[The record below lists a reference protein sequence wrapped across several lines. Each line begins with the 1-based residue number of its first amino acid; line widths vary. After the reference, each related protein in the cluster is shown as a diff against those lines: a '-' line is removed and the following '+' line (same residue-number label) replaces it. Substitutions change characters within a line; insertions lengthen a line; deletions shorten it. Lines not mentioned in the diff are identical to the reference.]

1 MQASRLLCCKVM
13 VRELLG
19 RVLIGVAVV
28 GILTS
33 QQSLAAIVKGKTC
46 EAIQKTIDKLPSMGG
61 EVFIPAGVYTCTTPI
76 ILDRDNVIIRG
87 EGAAT
92 LLRVAD
98 KANIPVFVMGQT
110 IRSPTITRRYLQV
123 KNLMI
128 DGNRTTQTSECMGG
142 ECSDQFPLRNN
153 GITIRRCE
161 DCMVENVTVYGAI
174 SGGLV
179 TELGCLRLM
188 IRDYSSYDN
197 EYDGFAGYETENS
210 TFSGINLYNNKGAGI
225 STDIHFDNNKFSDV
239 TITNTRT
246 VGIFMRDSSNN
257 SFTNVHIRNSKQHG
271 IFLAQVDDDITKPAA
286 GNTFNSLVITDS
298 GGYGILISDASCT
311 NNLFVA
317 SQFINNKAGCFG
329 EAASNL
335 IESVGTI
342 CR

>member
-1 MQASRLLCCKVM
+1 MKCVSWVSYIIVGLIAGFCVQNSQA
-13 VRELLG
+13 
-19 RVLIGVAVV
+19 
-28 GILTS
+28 TT
-33 QQSLAAIVKGKTC
+33 VKGNTC
-46 EAIQKTIDKLPSMGG
+46 DAIQKTIDKLPSIGG
-61 EVFIPAGVYTCTTPI
+61 EVFVPAGTYNCATPI
-76 ILDRDNVIIRG
+76 ILDRDNVIVRG
-87 EGAAT
+87 EGSAT

-98 KANIPVFVMGQT
+98 KANVPVFVMGQT
-110 IRSPTITRRYLQV
+110 VRTPTMTRRYLQI

-128 DGNRTTQTSECMGG
+128 DGNRYNQTSECMGG
-142 ECSDQFPLRNN
+142 ACSDQFPLRNN

-161 DCMVENVTVYGAI
+161 DCVVDNVTVYSAI

-179 TELGCLRLM
+179 TELGCERLM
-188 IRDYSSYDN
+188 IRDYTSYDN

-271 IFLAQVDDDITKPAA
+271 IFLAQVDDDVTKPAA
-286 GNTFNSLVITDS
+286 GNTFNSLVISGS
-298 GGYGILISDASCT
+298 GGYGILISDASCV

-317 SQFINNKAGCFG
+317 SQYIDNAKGCYG

-335 IESVGTI
+335 IEGVGAI

>member
-1 MQASRLLCCKVM
+1 MLSSASRFFFAALLSFGA
-13 VRELLG
+13 LQ
-19 RVLIGVAVV
+19 A
-28 GILTS
+28 T
-33 QQSLAAIVKGKTC
+33 AATVKGKTC
-46 EAIQKTIDKLPSMGG
+46 EDIQKTIDKLGPSGG
-61 EVFIPAGVYTCTTPI
+61 EVFVPAGTYVCSTPI
-76 ILDRDNVIIRG
+76 ILDRNNVIVRG

-110 IRSPTITRRYLQV
+110 VRQPTMTRRYLQI

-128 DGNRTTQTSECMGG
+128 DGNRFNQTSECMGG
-142 ECSDQFPLRNN
+142 PCSDAFPLRNN

-161 DCMVENVTVYGAI
+161 DCVVDNVTVYAAI

-179 TELGCLRLM
+179 TELGCERLM
-188 IRDYSSYDN
+188 IRDYTSYDN

-225 STDIHFDNNKFSDV
+225 STDIHFNNNKFSDV
-239 TITNTRT
+239 TITNTQT
-246 VGIFMRDSSNN
+246 VGIFMRDSIDN
-257 SFTNVHIRNSKQHG
+257 SFANVHIRNSKQHG
-271 IFLAQVDDDITKPAA
+271 IFLAQVDDDVTKPAA
-286 GNTFNSLVITDS
+286 GNTFNSIVISGS

-317 SQFINNKAGCFG
+317 SQYIENKRGCYG

-335 IESVGTI
+335 IEGVGAI

>member
-1 MQASRLLCCKVM
+1 MRAINILLRMVSLVSISLVLTQNSQA
-13 VRELLG
+13 
-19 RVLIGVAVV
+19 
-28 GILTS
+28 TT
-33 QQSLAAIVKGKTC
+33 VKGNTC
-46 EAIQKTIDKLPSMGG
+46 DAIQKTINKLPSIGG
-61 EVFIPAGVYTCTTPI
+61 EVFVPAGVYTCSTPI
-76 ILDRDNVIIRG
+76 ILDRDNIIVRG

-98 KANIPVFVMGQT
+98 NANIPVFVMGQT
-110 IRSPTITRRYLQV
+110 IHIPTMTRRYVQI

-128 DGNRTTQTSECMGG
+128 DGNRTKQTSECMGG
-142 ECSDQFPLRNN
+142 DCSEQFPLRNN

-161 DCMVENVTVYGAI
+161 DCVVDNVTVYSAI

-179 TELGCLRLM
+179 TELGCERLM
-188 IRDYSSYDN
+188 IRDYTSYDN
-197 EYDGFAGYETENS
+197 EYDGFAGYETQNS

-225 STDIHFDNNKFSDV
+225 SADIHFDNNKFSDV

-246 VGIFMRDSSNN
+246 VGIFMRDSSDN
-257 SFTNVHIRNSKQHG
+257 SFTNVHIRNSREHG
-271 IFLAQVDDDITKPAA
+271 IFLAQVDDDVTKPAA
-286 GNTFNSLVITDS
+286 GNTFNSLVISGS

-317 SQFINNKAGCFG
+317 SQFIDNNKGCYG

-335 IESVGTI
+335 IEGVGAI

>member
-1 MQASRLLCCKVM
+1 MKASSLL
-13 VRELLG
+13 L
-19 RVLIGVAVV
+19 RVLSIVTAAVFFV
-28 GILTS
+28 TP
-33 QQSLAAIVKGKTC
+33 QTQAATVKGKTC
-46 EAIQKTIDKLPSMGG
+46 EAIQKTIDKLPDIGG
-61 EVFIPAGVYTCTTPI
+61 EVFVPAGVYTCSTPI
-76 ILDRDNVIIRG
+76 ILDRDNVIVRG

-98 KANIPVFVMGQT
+98 NANIPVFVMGQT
-110 IRSPTITRRYLQV
+110 IRTPTITRRYVQV

-161 DCMVENVTVYGAI
+161 DCMVDNVTVFRAI

-246 VGIFMRDSSNN
+246 VGIFMRDSSDN
-257 SFTNVHIRNSKQHG
+257 SFTNVHIRNTKQHG
-271 IFLAQVDDDITKPAA
+271 IFLAQVDSDITKPAA
-286 GNTFNSLVITDS
+286 GNTFNSVVISGS
-298 GGYGILISDASCT
+298 GGYGILIKDASCT
-311 NNLFVA
+311 NNLLVA
-317 SQFINNKAGCFG
+317 SQFIDNKAGCFG

>member
-1 MQASRLLCCKVM
+1 MR
-13 VRELLG
+13 
-19 RVLIGVAVV
+19 VV
-28 GILTS
+28 GCGMKFLGILLMVCLGAQAQAVT
-33 QQSLAAIVKGKTC
+33 IKGNTC
-46 EAIQKTIDKLPSMGG
+46 EAIQKAIDKLPSIGG
-61 EVFIPAGVYTCTTPI
+61 EVFVPAGVYTCSTPI
-76 ILDRDNVIIRG
+76 IIDRDNIIVRG

-110 IRSPTITRRYLQV
+110 LRTPTMTRRYIQV
-123 KNLMI
+123 KNLNI

-142 ECSDQFPLRNN
+142 SCSDEFPLRNN

-161 DCMVENVTVYGAI
+161 DCVVDNVTVYSAI

-179 TELGCLRLM
+179 TELGCERLM
-188 IRDYSSYDN
+188 IRDYTSFDN

-257 SFTNVHIRNSKQHG
+257 SFANVHIRNSKQHG
-271 IFLAQVDDDITKPAA
+271 IFLAQVDDDVTKPAA
-286 GNTFNSLVITDS
+286 GNTFNSIVITGS
-298 GGYGILISDASCT
+298 GGYGILISDASCV

-317 SQFINNKAGCFG
+317 SQYIDNAKGCYG

-335 IESVGTI
+335 IEGVGAI

>member
-1 MQASRLLCCKVM
+1 M
-13 VRELLG
+13 
-19 RVLIGVAVV
+19 RVIAKMFYVVYAVV
-28 GILTS
+28 MMLV
-33 QQSLAAIVKGKTC
+33 AANAHSAVVKGNTC
-46 EAIQKTIDKLPSMGG
+46 EAIQKTINKLPERGG

-76 ILDRDNVIIRG
+76 ILDRDNIIVRG

-110 IRSPTITRRYLQV
+110 IHVPTLTRRYLQV

-128 DGNRTTQTSECMGG
+128 DGNRINQTSECMGG
-142 ECSDQFPLRNN
+142 PCETFPLRNN
-153 GITIRRCE
+153 GITIRRCV
-161 DCMVENVTVYGAI
+161 DCVVDNVTVYGAI

-179 TELGCLRLM
+179 TELGCERLM
-188 IRDYSSYDN
+188 VRDYTSYDN

-239 TITNTRT
+239 TITNTQT

-257 SFTNVHIRNSKQHG
+257 SFSNLHIRNSKQHG
-271 IFLAQVDDDITKPAA
+271 IFLAQVDDDKTKPAA
-286 GNTFNSLVITDS
+286 GNTFNSIVISGS
-298 GGYGILISDASCT
+298 GGYGVLISDASCV

-317 SQFINNKAGCFG
+317 SQLIDNKAGCYG

-335 IESVGTI
+335 IEGVGAI

>member
-1 MQASRLLCCKVM
+1 MRNVSLWAK
-13 VRELLG
+13 
-19 RVLIGVAVV
+19 VV
-28 GILTS
+28 G
-33 QQSLAAIVKGKTC
+33 SLLIIIFARETMAVTVRGNTC
-46 EAIQKTIDKLPSMGG
+46 DAIQKTIDKLPAIGG
-61 EVFIPAGVYTCTTPI
+61 EVVVPAGVYTCATPI
-76 ILDRDNVIIRG
+76 IIDRDNIIVRG

-110 IRSPTITRRYLQV
+110 QRSPTITRRYIQV
-123 KNLMI
+123 KNLHI
-128 DGNRTTQTSECMGG
+128 DGNRTKQTSECMGG
-142 ECSDQFPLRNN
+142 PCSDEFPLRNN

-161 DCMVENVTVYGAI
+161 DCVVDNVTVSGAI

-179 TELGCLRLM
+179 TELGCYRLM
-188 IRDYSSYDN
+188 IRDYTSYDN
-197 EYDGFAGYETENS
+197 EFDGFAGYETENS

-239 TITNTRT
+239 TITNTQT

-257 SFTNVHIRNSKQHG
+257 SFANVHIRNSKQHG
-271 IFLAQVDDDITKPAA
+271 VFLAQVDDDVTKPAA
-286 GNTFNSLVITDS
+286 GNTFNSLVISGS
-298 GGYGILISDASCT
+298 GGYGILISDASCV

-317 SQFINNKAGCFG
+317 SQYIDNVKGCYG

-335 IESVGTI
+335 IEGVGAI

>member
-1 MQASRLLCCKVM
+1 MHASQFLL
-13 VRELLG
+13 RTY
-19 RVLIGVAVV
+19 LIIIVA
-28 GILTS
+28 IFFAA
-33 QQSLAAIVKGKTC
+33 QQSHAATVKGNTC
-46 EAIQKTIDKLPSMGG
+46 EAIQKTINKLPTRGG
-61 EVFIPAGVYTCTTPI
+61 EVFVPAGIYTCTTPI
-76 ILDRDNVIIRG
+76 LLDRDNVIVRG

-110 IRSPTITRRYLQV
+110 IRVPTLTRRYIQV

-128 DGNRTTQTSECMGG
+128 DGNRTMQTSECMGG
-142 ECSDQFPLRNN
+142 ECSDKFPLRNN

-161 DCMVENVTVYGAI
+161 DCMVDNVTVFAAI

-188 IRDYSSYDN
+188 IRDYTSYDN

-257 SFTNVHIRNSKQHG
+257 SFTNVHIRNAKQHG
-271 IFLAQVDDDITKPAA
+271 IFLAQVDADVTKPAA
-286 GNTFNSLVITDS
+286 GNTFNSIVITNS
-298 GGYGILISDASCT
+298 GGYGILISDESCI

-317 SQFINNKAGCFG
+317 SQFVDNTAGCFG

-335 IESVGTI
+335 IESVGAI

>member
-1 MQASRLLCCKVM
+1 MRKRFLFGHRLL
-13 VRELLG
+13 LLSL
-19 RVLIGVAVV
+19 VSFFYAY
-28 GILTS
+28 
-33 QQSLAAIVKGKTC
+33 QSHAAIVKGKTC
-46 EAIQKTIDKLPSMGG
+46 EAIQKTINKLPSIGG
-61 EVFIPAGVYTCTTPI
+61 EVFVPAGIYTCNSPI
-76 ILDRDNVIIRG
+76 ILDRDNIIVRG

-98 KANIPVFVMGQT
+98 KANVPVFVMGQT
-110 IRSPTITRRYLQV
+110 QRVPDAIRRYIQV

-128 DGNRTTQTSECMGG
+128 DGRRSTQTSECMGG
-142 ECSDQFPLRNN
+142 PCSDEFPLRNN

-161 DCMVENVTVYGAI
+161 DCVVDNVTVFGAI

-179 TELGCLRLM
+179 TELGCQRLM
-188 IRDYSSYDN
+188 IRDYTSFDN

-239 TITNTRT
+239 TITNTQT

-257 SFTNVHIRNSKQHG
+257 SFTNVHIRNTKQHG
-271 IFLAQVDDDITKPAA
+271 IFLAQVDDDFNKPAA
-286 GNTFNSLVITDS
+286 GNTFNSLVITGS

-317 SQFINNKAGCFG
+317 SQFIENKAGCFG

-335 IESVGTI
+335 IESVGAI

>member
-1 MQASRLLCCKVM
+1 MRSV
-13 VRELLG
+13 
-19 RVLIGVAVV
+19 VLTLKIVFAAF
-28 GILTS
+28 IIFCA
-33 QQSLAAIVKGKTC
+33 QQSIAVTVKGNSC
-46 EAIQKTIDKLPSMGG
+46 DAIQKTIDKLPAIGG
-61 EVFIPAGVYTCTTPI
+61 EVSIPAGKYTCATPI
-76 ILDRDNVIIRG
+76 ILDRDNIIVRG

-92 LLRVAD
+92 VLRVAD

-110 IRSPTITRRYLQV
+110 IRTPTVTRHYVQV
-123 KNLMI
+123 KNLHI
-128 DGNRTTQTSECMGG
+128 DGNRVNQTSECMGG
-142 ECSDQFPLRNN
+142 PCSDQFPLRNN

-161 DCMVENVTVYGAI
+161 DCVVDNVTVYGAI

-179 TELGCLRLM
+179 TELGCERLM
-188 IRDYSSYDN
+188 IRDYTSYDN

-257 SFTNVHIRNSKQHG
+257 SFTNVHIRNTKQHG
-271 IFLAQVDDDITKPAA
+271 IFLAQVDDDISKPAA
-286 GNTFNSLVITDS
+286 GNTFNSIVITNS
-298 GGYGILISDASCT
+298 GGYGILISDASCV

-317 SQFINNKAGCFG
+317 SQYIDNVKGCYG

-335 IESVGTI
+335 IEGVGAI

>member
-1 MQASRLLCCKVM
+1 MKASSMLL
-13 VRELLG
+13 RGLSI
-19 RVLIGVAVV
+19 VLVSCIF
-28 GILTS
+28 IIPQS
-33 QQSLAAIVKGKTC
+33 QAAIVKGKTC
-46 EAIQKTIDKLPSMGG
+46 EAIQKTINKLPDIGG
-61 EVFIPAGVYTCTTPI
+61 EVFIPAGLYTCTTPI
-76 ILDRDNVIIRG
+76 ILDRDNIIVRG

-98 KANIPVFVMGQT
+98 NANIPVFVMGQT
-110 IRSPTITRRYLQV
+110 IRVPTITRRYVQV

-128 DGNRTTQTSECMGG
+128 DGNRTKQTSECMGG
-142 ECSDQFPLRNN
+142 ECSDEFPLRNN

-161 DCMVENVTVYGAI
+161 DCMVDNVTVYSAI

-179 TELGCLRLM
+179 TELGCYRLM
-188 IRDYSSYDN
+188 IRDYTSYDN

-271 IFLAQVDDDITKPAA
+271 IFLAQVDDDFTKPAA
-286 GNTFNSLVITDS
+286 GNTFNSLVISNS

-317 SQFINNKAGCFG
+317 SQYIDNVKGCYG

-335 IESVGTI
+335 IEGVGAI

>member
-1 MQASRLLCCKVM
+1 MRSRVSLLKM
-13 VRELLG
+13 VCLLMLVTG
-19 RVLIGVAVV
+19 AHLTWGV
-28 GILTS
+28 T
-33 QQSLAAIVKGKTC
+33 VKGNTC
-46 EAIQKTIDKLPSMGG
+46 EAIQKTIDKLPAIGG
-61 EVFIPAGVYTCTTPI
+61 EVFIPAGKYTCATPI
-76 ILDRDNVIIRG
+76 ILDRDNLIIRG

-110 IRSPTITRRYLQV
+110 ARVPTVIRRYIQV
-123 KNLMI
+123 KNLHI
-128 DGNRTTQTSECMGG
+128 DGNRLNQTSECMGG
-142 ECSDQFPLRNN
+142 PCSDQFPLRNN

-161 DCMVENVTVYGAI
+161 DCVVDNVTVYGAI

-179 TELGCLRLM
+179 TELGCERLM
-188 IRDYSSYDN
+188 IRDYTSYDN

-257 SFTNVHIRNSKQHG
+257 SFTNVHIRNTKQHG

-286 GNTFNSLVITDS
+286 GNTFNSIVITGS
-298 GGYGILISDASCT
+298 GGYGILISDASCV

-317 SQFINNKAGCFG
+317 SQYIDNVKGCYG

-335 IESVGTI
+335 IEGVGAI

>member
-1 MQASRLLCCKVM
+1 MSCKFLKAIGM
-13 VRELLG
+13 I
-19 RVLIGVAVV
+19 LIAWF
-28 GILTS
+28 S
-33 QQSLAAIVKGKTC
+33 QQSFAVVVKGNTC
-46 EAIQKTIDKLPSMGG
+46 DAIQKTIDKLPPIGG
-61 EVFIPAGVYTCTTPI
+61 EVIIPAGKYVCATPI
-76 ILDRDNVIIRG
+76 ILDRDNVIVRG

-92 LLRVAD
+92 LLLVAD

-110 IRSPTITRRYLQV
+110 ARTPTVTRRYVQV
-123 KNLMI
+123 KNLHI
-128 DGNRTTQTSECMGG
+128 DGNRTNQTSECMGG
-142 ECSDQFPLRNN
+142 PCSDQFPLRNN

-161 DCMVENVTVYGAI
+161 DCVVDNVTVSSAI

-179 TELGCLRLM
+179 TELGCYRLM
-188 IRDYSSYDN
+188 IRDYTSYDN
-197 EYDGFAGYETENS
+197 EFDGFAGYETENS

-257 SFTNVHIRNSKQHG
+257 SFTNVHIRDTKQHG
-271 IFLAQVDDDITKPAA
+271 IFLAQVDDDVTKPAA
-286 GNTFNSLVITDS
+286 GNTFNSIVISGS
-298 GGYGILISDASCT
+298 GGYGILISDASCV

-317 SQFINNKAGCFG
+317 SQYIDNVKGCYG

-335 IESVGTI
+335 IEGVGAI

>member
-1 MQASRLLCCKVM
+1 MKSSNFSWKM
-13 VRELLG
+13 VS
-19 RVLIGVAVV
+19 VLALVA
-28 GILTS
+28 LA
-33 QQSLAAIVKGKTC
+33 QQCLAVTVKGTTC
-46 EAIQKTIDKLPSMGG
+46 DAIQKTIDRLPANGG
-61 EVFIPAGVYTCTTPI
+61 EVFVPAGKYTCATPI
-76 ILDRDNVIIRG
+76 ILDRDNVIVRG

-98 KANIPVFVMGQT
+98 KANIPVFIMGQT
-110 IRSPTITRRYLQV
+110 IRSPNLTRRYIQV
-123 KNLMI
+123 KNLHI
-128 DGNRTTQTSECMGG
+128 DGNRVNQSSECMGG
-142 ECSDQFPLRNN
+142 PCSDQFPLRNN

-161 DCMVENVTVYGAI
+161 DCVVDNITVYGAI

-179 TELGCLRLM
+179 TELGCERLM
-188 IRDYSSYDN
+188 IRDYTSYDN
-197 EYDGFAGYETENS
+197 EFDGFAGYETENS

-239 TITNTRT
+239 TITNTQT

-257 SFTNVHIRNSKQHG
+257 SFSNVHIRNTKQHG
-271 IFLAQVDDDITKPAA
+271 VFLAQVDDDISKPAE

-298 GGYGILISDASCT
+298 GGYGILISDASCV

-317 SQFINNKAGCFG
+317 SQYINNKKGCYG

-335 IESVGTI
+335 IEGVGAI

>member
-1 MQASRLLCCKVM
+1 MRARDLLLRGLSVIVVSSAFIIFPSQA
-13 VRELLG
+13 
-19 RVLIGVAVV
+19 AV
-28 GILTS
+28 
-33 QQSLAAIVKGKTC
+33 VKGKTC
-46 EAIQKTIDKLPSMGG
+46 DAIQKTINKLPDIGG
-61 EVFIPAGVYTCTTPI
+61 EVFIPAGIYTCTTPI
-76 ILDRDNVIIRG
+76 ILDRDNIIVRG

-98 KANIPVFVMGQT
+98 NANIPVFVMGQT
-110 IRSPTITRRYLQV
+110 IRVPIITRRYIQV

-128 DGNRTTQTSECMGG
+128 DGNRAKQTSECMGG
-142 ECSDQFPLRNN
+142 ECSDEFPLRNN

-161 DCMVENVTVYGAI
+161 DCVVDNVTVYGAI

-179 TELGCLRLM
+179 TELGCSRLM

-197 EYDGFAGYETENS
+197 EFDGFAGYETENS
-210 TFSGINLYNNKGAGI
+210 TFSGINLYDNKGAGI

-239 TITNTRT
+239 TITNTKT

-271 IFLAQVDDDITKPAA
+271 IFLAQVDDDITKPAV
-286 GNTFNSLVITDS
+286 GNTFNSLVISDS
-298 GGYGILISDASCT
+298 GGYGILISDASCV

-317 SQFINNKAGCFG
+317 SQYVNNAKGCYG

-335 IESVGTI
+335 IEGVGAI

>member
-1 MQASRLLCCKVM
+1 MQVKRLLRSVILHREIRLKITSLVVM
-13 VRELLG
+13 LCFFAPQLG
-19 RVLIGVAVV
+19 M
-28 GILTS
+28 
-33 QQSLAAIVKGKTC
+33 AAIVKGKTC
-46 EAIQKTIDKLPSMGG
+46 EAIQKTIDKLPEIGG
-61 EVFIPAGVYTCTTPI
+61 EVFIPAGVYICTSPI
-76 ILDRDNVIIRG
+76 MLDRDNVIVRG

-98 KANIPVFVMGQT
+98 KANIPVFVMGQS
-110 IRSPTITRRYLQV
+110 IRNPKITRRYLQV

-128 DGNRTTQTSECMGG
+128 DGNRTKQTSECMGG
-142 ECSDQFPLRNN
+142 ECSDEFPLRNN

-161 DCMVENVTVYGAI
+161 DCMVDNVTVFAAI

-188 IRDYSSYDN
+188 VRDYSSYDN
-197 EYDGFAGYETENS
+197 EFDGFAGYETENS

-239 TITNTRT
+239 TITNTKT

-257 SFTNVHIRNSKQHG
+257 SFTNVHIRNTREHG
-271 IFLAQVDDDITKPAA
+271 IFLAQVDDDVSKPAA

-317 SQFINNKAGCFG
+317 SQFISNKAGCFG

-335 IESVGTI
+335 IESVGSI

>member
-1 MQASRLLCCKVM
+1 MRPNILLRHFLLLLIFVASVCV
-13 VRELLG
+13 
-19 RVLIGVAVV
+19 
-28 GILTS
+28 
-33 QQSLAAIVKGKTC
+33 QQSRAAVVKGKTC
-46 EAIQKTIDKLPSMGG
+46 DAIQKTINKLPAIGG
-61 EVFIPAGVYTCTTPI
+61 EVFVPAGIYTCNSPI
-76 ILDRDNVIIRG
+76 ILDRDNIIVRG

-110 IRSPTITRRYLQV
+110 LRVPDTIRRYIQV

-128 DGNRTTQTSECMGG
+128 DGNRITQTSECMGG
-142 ECSDQFPLRNN
+142 PCSDQFPLRNN

-161 DCMVENVTVYGAI
+161 DCVVDNVTVYGAI

-179 TELGCLRLM
+179 TELGCQRLM
-188 IRDYSSYDN
+188 IRDYTSYDN

-225 STDIHFDNNKFSDV
+225 SADIHFDNNKFSDV
-239 TITNTRT
+239 TITNTQT

-257 SFTNVHIRNSKQHG
+257 SFTNVHIRNTKQHG

-286 GNTFNSLVITDS
+286 GNTFNSLVISGS

-317 SQFINNKAGCFG
+317 SQFIDNKAGCFG

-335 IESVGTI
+335 IESVGAI

>member
-1 MQASRLLCCKVM
+1 MRVAGAVLKVM
-13 VRELLG
+13 GLL
-19 RVLIGVAVV
+19 LALGVCAHSEAV
-28 GILTS
+28 T
-33 QQSLAAIVKGKTC
+33 VKGNTC
-46 EAIQKTIDKLPSMGG
+46 AVIQKAIDKLPSIGG
-61 EVFIPAGVYTCTTPI
+61 EVFVPAGVYTCSTP
-76 ILDRDNVIIRG
+76 VIIDRNNIIVRG

-98 KANIPVFVMGQT
+98 KANIPVFILGQT
-110 IRSPTITRRYLQV
+110 VRSPTMTRRYIQV
-123 KNLMI
+123 KNLNI
-128 DGNRTTQTSECMGG
+128 DGNRTAQTSECMGG
-142 ECSDQFPLRNN
+142 SCSDEFPLRNN

-161 DCMVENVTVYGAI
+161 DCVVDNVTVYSAI

-179 TELGCLRLM
+179 TELGCERLM
-188 IRDYSSYDN
+188 IRDYTSFDN

-257 SFTNVHIRNSKQHG
+257 SFSNVHIRNSKQHG
-271 IFLAQVDDDITKPAA
+271 IFLAQVDDDVTKPAA
-286 GNTFNSLVITDS
+286 GNTFNSIVISGS
-298 GGYGILISDASCT
+298 GGYGILISDASCV

-317 SQFINNKAGCFG
+317 SQYIDNAKGCYG

-335 IESVGTI
+335 IEGVGAI

>member
-1 MQASRLLCCKVM
+1 MEALMQRHHFYLPKIAM
-13 VRELLG
+13 
-19 RVLIGVAVV
+19 LIVFCFCSSHMLHAATVKGN
-28 GILTS
+28 S
-33 QQSLAAIVKGKTC
+33 CAAIQT
-46 EAIQKTIDKLPSMGG
+46 AINKLPAIGG
-61 EVFIPAGVYTCTTPI
+61 EVFVPAGIYTCTTPI
-76 ILDRDNVIIRG
+76 ILDRDNVIVRG

-92 LLRVAD
+92 LLRVAA
-98 KANIPVFVMGQT
+98 KANIPVFVLGQT
-110 IRSPTITRRYLQV
+110 QRVPTLTRRYLQV

-128 DGNRTTQTSECMGG
+128 DGNRSAQTSECMGG

-161 DCMVENVTVYGAI
+161 DCMVDNVTVYAAI

-179 TELGCLRLM
+179 TELGCYRLM
-188 IRDYSSYDN
+188 VRDYTSYDN
-197 EYDGFAGYETENS
+197 EYDGFAGYETEDS

-246 VGIFMRDSSNN
+246 VGIFMRDSSDN
-257 SFTNVHIRNSKQHG
+257 SFTNVHIRNAKQHG
-271 IFLAQVDDDITKPAA
+271 IFLAQVDNDISKPAA
-286 GNTFNSLVITDS
+286 GNTFNSLVITGS
-298 GGYGILISDASCT
+298 GRYGLLISDESCI

-317 SQFINNKAGCFG
+317 SQFIDNAAGCFS

>member
-1 MQASRLLCCKVM
+1 MRTVVCVCKAFFCFAL
-13 VRELLG
+13 LLG
-19 RVLIGVAVV
+19 AQQGFAV
-28 GILTS
+28 T
-33 QQSLAAIVKGKTC
+33 VKGNTC
-46 EAIQKTIDKLPSMGG
+46 DAIQKTIDRLPAIGG
-61 EVFIPAGVYTCTTPI
+61 EVIIPAGRYTCSTPI
-76 ILDRDNVIIRG
+76 ILDRDNIIVRG
-87 EGAAT
+87 EGAGT

-110 IRSPTITRRYLQV
+110 IRNPTVTRRYIQV
-123 KNLMI
+123 KNLHI
-128 DGNRTTQTSECMGG
+128 DGNRANQTSECMGG
-142 ECSDQFPLRNN
+142 PCSDQFPLRNN

-161 DCMVENVTVYGAI
+161 DCVVDNVTVYGAI

-179 TELGCLRLM
+179 TELGCYRLM
-188 IRDYSSYDN
+188 IRDYTSHDN
-197 EYDGFAGYETENS
+197 EFDGFAGYETENS

-239 TITNTRT
+239 TITNTQT

-286 GNTFNSLVITDS
+286 GNTFNSLVISDS
-298 GGYGILISDASCT
+298 GGYGILISDASCV

-317 SQFINNKAGCFG
+317 SQYVDNKKGCYG

-335 IESVGTI
+335 IEGVGAI

>member
-1 MQASRLLCCKVM
+1 MRSVVLVLKV
-13 VRELLG
+13 VSIALFILG
-19 RVLIGVAVV
+19 AQQSVAV
-28 GILTS
+28 T
-33 QQSLAAIVKGKTC
+33 VKGNSC
-46 EAIQKTIDKLPSMGG
+46 DAIQKTIDKLPAIGG
-61 EVFIPAGVYTCTTPI
+61 EVFIPAGKYTCATPI
-76 ILDRDNVIIRG
+76 LLDRDNIIIRG

-110 IRSPTITRRYLQV
+110 IRMPTITRRYVQV
-123 KNLMI
+123 KNLHI
-128 DGNRTTQTSECMGG
+128 DGNRANQTSECMGG
-142 ECSDQFPLRNN
+142 PCSDQFPLRNN

-161 DCMVENVTVYGAI
+161 DCLVDNVTVYGAI

-179 TELGCLRLM
+179 TELGCERLM
-188 IRDYSSYDN
+188 IRDYTSYDN

-257 SFTNVHIRNSKQHG
+257 SFTNVHIRNTKEHG

-286 GNTFNSLVITDS
+286 GNTFNSIVITNS
-298 GGYGILISDASCT
+298 GGYGILISDASCV

-317 SQFINNKAGCFG
+317 SQYINNVKGCYG

-335 IESVGTI
+335 IEGVGAI

>member
-1 MQASRLLCCKVM
+1 MRSVSIWAK
-13 VRELLG
+13 
-19 RVLIGVAVV
+19 LISFTLV
-28 GILTS
+28 IICS
-33 QQSLAAIVKGKTC
+33 QQSLAVTVRGNTC
-46 EAIQKTIDKLPSMGG
+46 DAIQKTIDKLPAIGG
-61 EVFIPAGVYTCTTPI
+61 EVIIPAGTYTCATPI
-76 ILDRDNVIIRG
+76 ILDRDNVIVRG

-110 IRSPTITRRYLQV
+110 QRSPTITRRYIQV
-123 KNLMI
+123 KNLHI
-128 DGNRTTQTSECMGG
+128 DGNRANQTSECMGG
-142 ECSDQFPLRNN
+142 PCSDEFPLRNN

-161 DCMVENVTVYGAI
+161 DCVVDNVTVYGAI

-179 TELGCLRLM
+179 TELGCYRLM
-188 IRDYSSYDN
+188 IRDYTSYDN
-197 EYDGFAGYETENS
+197 EFDGFAGYETENS

-225 STDIHFDNNKFSDV
+225 SADIHFDNNKFSDV
-239 TITNTRT
+239 TITNTQT

-271 IFLAQVDDDITKPAA
+271 VFLAQVDDDITKPAA
-286 GNTFNSLVITDS
+286 GNTFNSLVISGS
-298 GGYGILISDASCT
+298 GGYGILISDASCV

-317 SQFINNKAGCFG
+317 SQYIDNVKGCYG

-335 IESVGTI
+335 IEGVGAI

>member
-1 MQASRLLCCKVM
+1 MKLSKLWLRGLSA
-13 VRELLG
+13 
-19 RVLIGVAVV
+19 VLATCVFIVPQ
-28 GILTS
+28 S
-33 QQSLAAIVKGKTC
+33 QAAIVKGKTC
-46 EAIQKTIDKLPSMGG
+46 EAIQKTINKLPEIGG

-76 ILDRDNVIIRG
+76 LLDRDNVIVRG

-98 KANIPVFVMGQT
+98 NANIPVFVMGQT
-110 IRSPTITRRYLQV
+110 IRVPTITRRYVQV

-142 ECSDQFPLRNN
+142 ECSDEFPLRNN

-161 DCMVENVTVYGAI
+161 DCMVDNVTVYGAI

-179 TELGCLRLM
+179 TELGCARLM
-188 IRDYSSYDN
+188 IRDYTSYDN

-239 TITNTRT
+239 TITNTKT

-271 IFLAQVDDDITKPAA
+271 IFLAQVDDDISKPAV
-286 GNTFNSLVITDS
+286 GNTFNSLVISNS

-317 SQFINNKAGCFG
+317 SQYVDNEKGCYG

-335 IESVGTI
+335 IEGVGAI

>member
-1 MQASRLLCCKVM
+1 MRNVSLWAK
-13 VRELLG
+13 
-19 RVLIGVAVV
+19 VV
-28 GILTS
+28 G
-33 QQSLAAIVKGKTC
+33 SLLIIIFARETMAVTVRGNTC
-46 EAIQKTIDKLPSMGG
+46 DAIQKTIDKLPAIGG
-61 EVFIPAGVYTCTTPI
+61 EVVIPAGTYTCATPI
-76 ILDRDNVIIRG
+76 IIDRDNIIVRG

-110 IRSPTITRRYLQV
+110 QRSPTITRRYIQV
-123 KNLMI
+123 KNLHI
-128 DGNRTTQTSECMGG
+128 DGNRTKQTSECMGG
-142 ECSDQFPLRNN
+142 PCSDEFPLRNN

-161 DCMVENVTVYGAI
+161 DCVVDNVTVSGAI

-179 TELGCLRLM
+179 TELGCYRLM
-188 IRDYSSYDN
+188 IRDYTSYDN
-197 EYDGFAGYETENS
+197 EFDGFAGYETENS

-239 TITNTRT
+239 TITNTQT

-257 SFTNVHIRNSKQHG
+257 SFANVHIRNSKQHG
-271 IFLAQVDDDITKPAA
+271 VFLAQVDDDVTKPAA
-286 GNTFNSLVITDS
+286 GNTFNSLVISGS
-298 GGYGILISDASCT
+298 GGYGILISDASCV

-317 SQFINNKAGCFG
+317 SQYIDNVKGCYG

-335 IESVGTI
+335 IEGVGAI

>member
-1 MQASRLLCCKVM
+1 MRANNLSFQQLLLRALALLVISCVFIAPQSQAL
-13 VRELLG
+13 
-19 RVLIGVAVV
+19 
-28 GILTS
+28 
-33 QQSLAAIVKGKTC
+33 IVKGSTC
-46 EAIQKTIDKLPSMGG
+46 EAIQKAINKLPEIGG
-61 EVFIPAGVYTCTTPI
+61 EVYVPAGVYTCTTPI
-76 ILDRDNVIIRG
+76 ILDRDNVIVRG

-110 IRSPTITRRYLQV
+110 IRVPTITRRYVQV

-128 DGNRTTQTSECMGG
+128 DGNRKMQTSECMGG
-142 ECSDQFPLRNN
+142 LCSDEFPLRNN

-161 DCMVENVTVYGAI
+161 DCMVDNVTVFAAI

-188 IRDYSSYDN
+188 IRDYTSYDN

-257 SFTNVHIRNSKQHG
+257 SFTNVHIRNTKQHG
-271 IFLAQVDDDITKPAA
+271 IFLAQVDADVTKPAA
-286 GNTFNSLVITDS
+286 GNTFNSLVITNS
-298 GGYGILISDASCT
+298 GGYGILISDESCT

-317 SQFINNKAGCFG
+317 SQFIDNTAGCFG

>member
-1 MQASRLLCCKVM
+1 MRSAGIILKAIGLLLV
-13 VRELLG
+13 
-19 RVLIGVAVV
+19 VLHA
-28 GILTS
+28 
-33 QQSLAAIVKGKTC
+33 QESLAVTVKGNTC
-46 EAIQKTIDKLPSMGG
+46 DAIQKTIDKLPEIGG
-61 EVFIPAGVYTCTTPI
+61 EVIIPAGKYTCTTPI
-76 ILDRDNVIIRG
+76 ILDRDNVIVRG

-110 IRSPTITRRYLQV
+110 IRTPTTTRRYVQV
-123 KNLMI
+123 KNLHI
-128 DGNRTTQTSECMGG
+128 DGNRVNQTSECMGG
-142 ECSDQFPLRNN
+142 PCSDQFPLRNN

-161 DCMVENVTVYGAI
+161 DCVVDNVTVYGAI

-179 TELGCLRLM
+179 TELGCYRLM
-188 IRDYSSYDN
+188 IRDYTSYDN

-257 SFTNVHIRNSKQHG
+257 SFTNVHIRNTKQHG

-286 GNTFNSLVITDS
+286 GNTFNSIVITGS
-298 GGYGILISDASCT
+298 GGYGILISDASCV

-317 SQFINNKAGCFG
+317 SQYIDNVKGCYG

-335 IESVGTI
+335 IEGVGAI

>member
-1 MQASRLLCCKVM
+1 MRGFCKWF
-13 VRELLG
+13 L
-19 RVLIGVAVV
+19 VAVV
-28 GILTS
+28 AVVS
-33 QQSLAAIVKGKTC
+33 QQSVAVTVKGKTC
-46 EAIQKTIDKLPSMGG
+46 DAIQKTIDKLPSVGG
-61 EVFIPAGVYTCTTPI
+61 EVFIPAGIYTCATPI
-76 ILDRDNVIIRG
+76 IIDRDNIIVRG

-98 KANIPVFVMGQT
+98 KANVPVFVMGQT
-110 IRSPTITRRYLQV
+110 KRTPDTTRHYIQI
-123 KNLMI
+123 KNLYI
-128 DGNRTTQTSECMGG
+128 DGNRTTQTLECMGG
-142 ECSDQFPLRNN
+142 VCSNEFPLRNN

-161 DCMVENVTVYGAI
+161 DCVVDNVTVRSAI

-179 TELGCLRLM
+179 TELGCERLM
-188 IRDYSSYDN
+188 IRDYTSYDN

-271 IFLAQVDDDITKPAA
+271 IFLAQVDDDLSKPAA
-286 GNTFNSLVITDS
+286 GNTFNSLVISGS
-298 GGYGILISDASCT
+298 GGYGILISDASCV

-317 SQFINNKAGCFG
+317 SQYIDNARGCYG

-335 IESVGTI
+335 IEGVGAI

>member
-1 MQASRLLCCKVM
+1 MKSVSIWAKVIAAM
-13 VRELLG
+13 F
-19 RVLIGVAVV
+19 VV
-28 GILTS
+28 ICS
-33 QQSLAAIVKGKTC
+33 QYSLAVIVRGNTC
-46 EAIQKTIDKLPSMGG
+46 DAIQKTIDKLPAIGG
-61 EVFIPAGVYTCTTPI
+61 EVIVPAGTYTCATPI
-76 ILDRDNVIIRG
+76 ILDRDNVIVRG

-110 IRSPTITRRYLQV
+110 QRSPTITRRYVQV
-123 KNLMI
+123 KNLHI
-128 DGNRTTQTSECMGG
+128 DGNRAKQTSECMGG
-142 ECSDQFPLRNN
+142 PCSDQFPLRNN

-161 DCMVENVTVYGAI
+161 DCVVDNVTVYGAI

-179 TELGCLRLM
+179 TELGCYRLM
-188 IRDYSSYDN
+188 IRDYTSYDN
-197 EYDGFAGYETENS
+197 EFDGFAGYETENS

-239 TITNTRT
+239 TITNTHT

-257 SFTNVHIRNSKQHG
+257 SFANVHIRNSKQHG
-271 IFLAQVDDDITKPAA
+271 VFLAQVDDDVTKPAA
-286 GNTFNSLVITDS
+286 GNTFNSLVISGS
-298 GGYGILISDASCT
+298 GGYGILISDASCV

-317 SQFINNKAGCFG
+317 SQYIDNVKGCYG

-335 IESVGTI
+335 IEGVGAI